1 MKRLTL
7 ALLLAFSLLPGV
19 HAAEQSTVQ
28 EGDLGERQYVLL
40 ETTDGEI
47 LVELYSQRAP
57 ATVKNFVKYVEDG
70 FYDKTTF
77 HRVIKDFVVQG
88 GGYTPDFEVKETR
101 EPVKNESR
109 DSRLRN
115 LRGTIAMARTN
126 DPHSATSQFYFNLKD
141 NSGLDWTGPYGGYTV
156 FGSVALGMEDVVDD
170 IAKIPTGP
178 GPEDA
183 DIVIDRDV
191 PFRPV
196 YIIKASVVEPE
207 EARQMIKAAQGAEDK
222 SADEKVEK

>member
-1 MKRLTL
+1 MNRLQIF
-7 ALLLAFSLLPGV
+7 ALLLASLLAPP
-19 HAAEQSTVQ
+19 ALATAQ
-28 EGDLGERQYVLL
+28 ESDLGERQYVLF

-47 LVELYSQRAP
+47 LIELYPERAP
-57 ATVKNFVKYVEDG
+57 LTVKNFVKYVQDD

-88 GGYTPDFEVKETR
+88 GGYTPDFDEKETR
-101 EPVKNESR
+101 EPVRNESR

-126 DPHSATSQFYFNLKD
+126 APNSATSQFYFNLKD
-141 NSGLDWTGPYGGYTV
+141 NPNLDWDGTHGGYTV
-156 FGSVALGMEDVVDD
+156 FGKVVKGMEDVVDD
-170 IAKIPTGP
+170 IAMIPTGP

-183 DIVIDRDV
+183 EVVFDREV

-196 YIIKASVVEPE
+196 YIITAKTVSTE
-207 EARQMIKAAQGAEDK
+207 EAQAMLTP
-222 SADEKVEK
+222 SAPARDATGGNDNGDAG